1 MAEMVRINTR
11 ISKTLNDWLD
21 AKSEETG
28 VPKST
33 LVFMSLD
40 ATMNQEKAME
50 VVKDASVLQSLIQE
64 IQTLKESVQGN
75 VQK

>member
-1 MAEMVRINTR
+1 MAEMVRINVR

-21 AKSEETG
+21 AKSETTG

-40 ATMNQEKAME
+40 ATMQQEKAME
-50 VVKDASVLQSLIQE
+50 LVKDATTLQTLIQE
-64 IQTLKESVQGN
+64 IQTLKQSVQQN
-75 VQK
+75 KQ

>member
-1 MAEMVRINTR
+1 MVRINTR

-21 AKSEETG
+21 AKSEATG

-40 ATMNQEKAME
+40 ATMQQEKAMDL
-50 VVKDASVLQSLIQE
+50 VKDATMLQTLIQE
-64 IQTLKESVQGN
+64 IQTLKKSVEQN
-75 VQK
+75 KQ